1 MKDKS
6 ISEESKKKLEREY
19 LNTLSADSSKGL
31 SESKGNND
39 EISEWVVDLNQETEA
54 EDDFLDVLIS
64 EEISALEPL
73 PTDFME
79 SLSEKWRIKEGGVN
93 MLQKKPYLE
102 GQKREVSDPATTTK
116 KKYGIKSLYVLAAAI
131 LIVVVSYPF
140 MSNMFGVRSRGKE
153 KMNMAE
159 SYPQEGNVGGL
170 DFVTDISESYETKRD
185 SDTAWVGTAEKQYN
199 KNPGQNKKIIEN
211 FNIGINTEH
220 FDHSRQKLEEIAQ
233 QSGGFI
239 STFEVYTS
247 MHREK
252 GTKTRTATITVK
264 IPSENSAGYLETLH
278 ELGEIYNESKTMD
291 DITKEYADIEI
302 EIRNFE
308 EAEKRYLVL
317 YQKAE
322 SIEDMLRV
330 ENELSRLRN
339 LIDTRKAML
348 INYDYKVMYSTFYIN
363 LNEVVEIKPVVSV
376 EPGMWERAKDGFVE
390 GLNAVISGAQNV
402 FVYLVSIIPA
412 LIVTI
417 VLLVIALLIVTMIRK
432 KYKKRAARLGDE
444 KVTDRTAKTDVDI
457 RSSSDKKAESE

>member
-39 EISEWVVDLNQETEA
+39 EISEWVVDLNQEIEA

-140 MSNMFGVRSRGKE
+140 MSNMFGVRSRGNE
-153 KMNMAE
+153 KM
-159 SYPQEGNVGGL
+159 
-170 DFVTDISESYETKRD
+170 ETKGAFQYEEGFVGSPNSIAD
-185 SDTAWVGTAEKQYN
+185 SLNSHFENRGDDMALVGSSEKMTDKQMPN
-199 KNPGQNKKIIEN
+199 QNKKIIEN
-211 FNIGINTEH
+211 FTIGINTEH
-220 FDHSRQKLEEIAQ
+220 FDQSRQKLEELAQ

-239 STFEVYTS
+239 STFEVYAG

-264 IPSENSAGYLETLH
+264 IPSENSAGYLDALH

-291 DITKEYADIEI
+291 DVTKEYTDIEI

-308 EAEKRYLVL
+308 AAEKRYLAL

-322 SIEDMLRV
+322 TIEDMLLV

-339 LIDTRKAML
+339 LIDTRKANL
-348 INYDYKVMYSTFYIN
+348 LNYDYKVMYSTFYIN
-363 LNEVVEIKPVVSV
+363 LNEVIEIKPVVNV
-376 EPGMWERAKDGFVE
+376 EPGMWERAKDGFIE
-390 GLNAVISGAQNV
+390 GLNAIISGAQNA

-412 LIVTI
+412 LVLVI
-417 VLLVIALLIVTMIRK
+417 VLLLIVVGIILRLRK
-432 KYKKRAARLGDE
+432 RQRRKQELCNE
-444 KVTDRTAKTDVDI
+444 KAQENNGNHTDHTGNGEDR
-457 RSSSDKKAESE
+457 

>member
-6 ISEESKKKLEREY
+6 ISEESKKMLEREY
-19 LNTLSADSSKGL
+19 LNSL
-31 SESKGNND
+31 SEAAANQQSDEDAVDRLIKQ
-39 EISEWVVDLNQETEA
+39 EISE
-54 EDDFLDVLIS
+54 
-64 EEISALEPL
+64 LEPL
-73 PTDFME
+73 PEGFKE
-79 SLSEKWRIKEGGVN
+79 SLREKLREKWRMKEGGVAMSQN
-93 MLQKKPYLE
+93 NHQENHPKNHFE
-102 GQKREVSDPATTTK
+102 DREKIMRVDEPKTVKS
-116 KKYGIKSLYVLAAAI
+116 KYGIKSLYILAAAI
-131 LIVVVSYPF
+131 LIVFVSYPL
-140 MSNMFGVRSRGKE
+140 MNMFGVKSQGKE
-153 KMNMAE
+153 NMNMAE

-220 FDHSRQKLEEIAQ
+220 FDQSRQKLEEIAQ